1 MDLDKRDIDII
12 SILSENSRTNNSIIA
27 KKVKLS
33 NDSIKNRID
42 KLIEKGIIKS
52 YRMNINYSY
61 LGLLEYDIYFKLKNY
76 NEVELNI
83 ILKYLN
89 ENKYVTWIGTC
100 FGNYDLRVSIIVKEN
115 KQVKE
120 FINEFESK
128 FSKYYQDSKIV
139 FLIEK
144 YKINQNKII
153 SNFFNVKLTP
163 FELKKQTFIENVI
176 QNENKILKLEE
187 IERKILI
194 ELNKKPNSSLVE
206 ISKKVNLTPE
216 AVKYRITELQNKKI
230 IKSFSIILDG
240 NKLNKIWAVF
250 LFKLN
255 NDNTKEIL
263 HYIQNI
269 DNVSAFVQ
277 IMGNWNYSISVFA
290 NNVQEIHNIL
300 MGFRN
305 KFPNNIKEY
314 ELLLIF
320 ETYKYPNIPKIIFE

>member
-1 MDLDKRDIDII
+1 MDLDKIDINII
-12 SILSENSRTNNSIIA
+12 SILSENSRTNYSQIE
-27 KKVKLS
+27 KKIKLS
-33 NDSIKNRID
+33 NDSVKTRVA

-52 YRMNINYSY
+52 YKMNLNYSY
-61 LGLLEYDIYFKLKNY
+61 LGFLEYDIYFKLKNY
-76 NEVELNI
+76 TENELKTI
-83 ILKYLN
+83 IKYLN

-100 FGNYDLRVSIIVKEN
+100 FGNYDLRISVVVNEN

-120 FINEFESK
+120 FINEFELK
-128 FSKYYQDSKIV
+128 FNKHYQDSQIV

-153 SNFFNVKLTP
+153 SNLFNI
-163 FELKKQTFIENVI
+163 KQTSIEMQKQNIENVI
-176 QNENKILKLEE
+176 QSQSKTIKLEE
-187 IERKILI
+187 IEKKILM
-194 ELNKKPNSSLVE
+194 ELNKKPNSTLVD

-216 AVKYRITELQNKKI
+216 GLKYRINELQNKKV

-255 NDNTKEIL
+255 NENSKEIL
-263 HYIQNI
+263 RYIQNI
-269 DNVSAFVQ
+269 NNVSAFVQ

-320 ETYKYPNIPKIIFE
+320 ETYKYPSIPNIVFE

>member
-1 MDLDKRDIDII
+1 MSIDKKDIDII
-12 SILSENSRTNNSIIA
+12 SMLSENSRTNYSAIA
-27 KKVKLS
+27 KRVKLS
-33 NDSIKNRID
+33 NDSVKTRTL

-61 LGLLEYDIYFKLKNY
+61 LGYLEYDVYFKLKNY
-76 NEVELNI
+76 SETELNNI
-83 ILKYLN
+83 INYLN

-100 FGNYDLRVSIIVKEN
+100 FGNYDLRISIIVREN

-128 FSKYYQDSKIV
+128 FNKYYSDSNIV

-153 SNFFNVKLTP
+153 SNFFNIKQTSL
-163 FELKKQTFIENVI
+163 EIKKQVIENVI
-176 QNENKILKLEE
+176 QNENKIVKLEE
-187 IERKILI
+187 LEKKILNQ
-194 ELNKKPNSSLVE
+194 LNKKPNSTLVE
-206 ISKKVNLTPE
+206 ISSKVNLTPE
-216 AVKYRITELQNKKI
+216 GLKYRLSELQNKKI
-230 IKSFSIILDG
+230 IKSFSITLDG

-255 NDNTKEIL
+255 NENSKEIL

-269 DNVSAFVQ
+269 NNVSAFVQ
-277 IMGNWNYSISVFA
+277 IMGNWNYSVSVFA
-290 NNVQEIHNIL
+290 NNVQEIQVIL

-320 ETYKYPNIPKIIFE
+320 ETYKYPSIPSIVFE